1 MSCSLQ
7 DYNTRGFRLS
17 VRMLLTSISGKR
29 RTGNSVSTRTHY
41 AGTSSNRFLE
51 RYVEDREAY
60 RNRKISWAISELTK
74 NAEPIR
80 KWHVM
85 KMAGIPDKMW
95 DECWNKHLEGKC

>member
-41 AGTSSNRFLE
+41 AGTSTYDYLVWF
-51 RYVEDREAY
+51 
-60 RNRKISWAISELTK
+60 
-74 NAEPIR
+74 
-80 KWHVM
+80 M
-85 KMAGIPDKMW
+85 KQALGLDLKTHPDKAVLLLP
-95 DECWNKHLEGKC
+95 ERFEKSALI

>member
-41 AGTSSNRFLE
+41 AGTSN
-51 RYVEDREAY
+51 Y
-60 RNRKISWAISELTK
+60 NQIQIQQCIKIVPLYLFGLELTLVFV
-74 NAEPIR
+74 R
-80 KWHVM
+80 
-85 KMAGIPDKMW
+85 
-95 DECWNKHLEGKC
+95 